1 MQSTN
6 ITHMQDSHTAEF
18 YTVIDEIRE
27 TSTHF
32 NENFEILIVLDGVL
46 NCTVN
51 EQSHSVSQGNA
62 LFICPLQLHKFD
74 NSDNAKVRIIGF
86 NDNIIL
92 TVAQS
97 LDGRIP
103 KSPVFAIEKS
113 TLDFALDYFNNTFGE
128 EHTTY
133 QIINPYANRIG
144 IKGILYLLTGEFLK
158 TAELIQ
164 MPKSDTVAMEIALYI
179 SQNYRNNISLRTI
192 AREKGYNYQYL
203 SRTFNRYMNTNF
215 KRMLNQHRAKC
226 ALAMLQDTNF
236 PISYVGLECGFQ
248 SVRSFNQVCLD
259 TFGKTPKQIRLSRR
273 I

>member
-1 MQSTN
+1 MPTPN
-6 ITHMQDSHTAEF
+6 ATHTQYSHTVEF
-18 YTVIDEIRE
+18 YTSVTEIHE
-27 TSTHF
+27 TPTHF
-32 NENFEILIVLDGVL
+32 NENYEIIIVLDGVL
-46 NCTVN
+46 NCAVN
-51 EQSHSVSQGNA
+51 EQSYSVCKGNA
-62 LFICPLQLHKFD
+62 LLICPLQLHKFD
-74 NSDNAKVRIIGF
+74 ISDNARVRIIGF

-103 KSPVFAIEKS
+103 KSPVFAIQKS
-113 TLDFALDYFNNTFGE
+113 TLDFVLDFFNNTFGE
-128 EHTTY
+128 EHTIY
-133 QIINPYANRIG
+133 QKITPYENRIS
-144 IKGILYLLTGEFLK
+144 IKGLLYLLTSEFLK

-179 SQNYRNNISLRTI
+179 SQNYRNNITLRTI

-215 KRMLNQHRAKC
+215 KKMLNQHRAKR
-226 ALAMLQDTNF
+226 ALAMLQDTDF

-259 TFGKTPKQIRLSRR
+259 TFGKTPKQIRRSRR